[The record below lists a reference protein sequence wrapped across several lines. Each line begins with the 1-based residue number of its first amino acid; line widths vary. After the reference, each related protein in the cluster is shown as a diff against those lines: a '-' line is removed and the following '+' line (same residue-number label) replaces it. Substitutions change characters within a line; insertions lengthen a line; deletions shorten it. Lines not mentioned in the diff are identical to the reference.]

1 MVVPYGSPNRG
12 LWRKSVFDTGEAGLG
27 KAVNSLELGCDCLGN
42 IHYLDVPLVEE
53 DGSVDVKK
61 NAICIHEEDD
71 GIMWKHKGSKGGK
84 YSNQVDMR
92 RSTRLVISSISTVGN
107 YEYGFFWRLT
117 LDGQIECDV
126 QATGIISTSACIP
139 GQPEKY
145 EYEVS
150 RGVAGVTHQ
159 HTFCAR
165 LDMEVDGG
173 DNTLLECDTVI
184 PEFDGPGGENP
195 YGNACFIQEHP
206 VATEGP
212 RDINPDLLRYWRII
226 NPDAKNA
233 LGQPTGFDIKAKDY
247 HKPILHPDGLCGQ
260 RAGFI
265 YAPIWVTPK
274 SEGSLDLF
282 PAGDFVNCN
291 GPNEGLPTWVKEGRD
306 VSKEDLVVW
315 HSFGLHHAARPED
328 FPVQNVVNCGFK
340 LMPFGFFAR
349 NPVIDMAEGSSSM
362 SCHMDGPSADDQIVS
377 GGGAGGAGGR

>member
-1 MVVPYGSPNRG
+1 VSAAHDDARTHAHRLPYTLVRSHRLVWVEFVDWAYVCMPLCSPLLLADAKQYLPENNPKVAPKPLEIIQPEGATFTVDEGNKLEWMGWDLTIGFNAREGLTLHSVAYTEPGTTERRPICYRASIAEMVVPYGSPNRG

-42 IHYLDVPLVEE
+42 IHYLDVPMVEE
-53 DGSVDVKK
+53 DGSVDIKK

-84 YSNQVDMR
+84 FASQVDMR

-173 DNTLLECDTVI
+173 DNTLLECDTII

-195 YGNACFIQEHP
+195 YGNACYIQEHP
-206 VATEGP
+206 VTTEGP
-212 RDINPDLLRYWRII
+212 RDINSDKLRYWRI
-226 NPDAKNA
+226 
-233 LGQPTGFDIKAKDY
+233 
-247 HKPILHPDGLCGQ
+247 
-260 RAGFI
+260 
-265 YAPIWVTPK
+265 
-274 SEGSLDLF
+274 
-282 PAGDFVNCN
+282 
-291 GPNEGLPTWVKEGRD
+291 
-306 VSKEDLVVW
+306 VS
-315 HSFGLHHAARPED
+315 AIR
-328 FPVQNVVNCGFK
+328 
-340 LMPFGFFAR
+340 
-349 NPVIDMAEGSSSM
+349 
-362 SCHMDGPSADDQIVS
+362 
-377 GGGAGGAGGR
+377 